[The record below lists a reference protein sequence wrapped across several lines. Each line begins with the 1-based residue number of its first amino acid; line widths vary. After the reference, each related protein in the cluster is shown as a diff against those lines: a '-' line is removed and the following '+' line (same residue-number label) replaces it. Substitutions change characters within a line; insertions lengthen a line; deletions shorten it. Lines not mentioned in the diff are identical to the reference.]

1 MTQWKGESV
10 SEEEYNFNT
19 FDKNKGQSGG
29 ALSNLSMEEPK
40 TTGGMVTQTTEPTQE
55 KSQAEKL
62 VDFLRSPDTQA
73 AGIAAAVGAGTAL
86 AGKSLL
92 GRGKNATQEAP
103 RVEPTF
109 TEPTPFA
116 PQKTAQPDVTD
127 VASRPVGQSRPQLG
141 GPTTAPAPVT
151 PSVAPAPS
159 APSAPMPSA
168 PAGVAGGAPAPVNVA
183 PAPVAPVSPPPVDP
197 LVQAKLDAIA
207 DKQRRENEA
216 HAAQQRRLDEIH
228 QTKLAN
234 EAKRA
239 ESNLQKNQGKTA
251 STTSVD
257 AQATQLLVKSEENK
271 LSKAVAS
278 ASAPKPVTSAVPP
291 PVATVPTPTSP
302 ITAATLATTPA
313 PTTTP
318 IQPKAVVPKVPGAG
332 ALTKEEAGMKK
343 YLISQYGGGTHGE
356 QAYEKAIEILGK
368 RPAYAPG
375 EGGGLSVK
383 ENDAIKAWRKE
394 NIEGPK
400 VNLTY
405 DMKKVMKGAGGL
417 AILASIPGFAEA
429 AQRKDFGKMTDIA
442 TDFFVLPFAQS
453 TEAGMP
459 KAQEESL
466 ISQRFKEAQKLG
478 SPYRSVP
485 PPR

>member
-1 MTQWKGESV
+1 MGQWKGESL

-55 KSQAEKL
+55 KSQTEKL

-92 GRGKNATQEAP
+92 GRGKNVPEEKP

-151 PSVAPAPS
+151 PPVAPAPS

-168 PAGVAGGAPAPVNVA
+168 PVGVAGGTPAPVNVA
-183 PAPVAPVSPPPVDP
+183 PAPVAPVAPPPVDP
-197 LVQAKLDAIA
+197 LMQAKLDAIA

-278 ASAPKPVTSAVPP
+278 ATAPKPVTSAVPP

-302 ITAATLATTPA
+302 ITAATPATTTATLEPTPKIA
-313 PTTTP
+313 PTQVAPTAAQASN
-318 IQPKAVVPKVPGAG
+318 IKEISLPKEWPSK
-332 ALTKEEAGMKK
+332 GMNW
-343 YLISQYGGGTHGE
+343 ITSQYGIEGAQQFIDKYNEGKPFKTHAE
-356 QAYEKAIEILGK
+356 MEAVYNKVMTK
-368 RPAYAPG
+368 PSFSTMP
-375 EGGGLSVK
+375 K
-383 ENDAIKAWRKE
+383 ELRKERGIKASERELLK
-394 NIEGPK
+394 I
-400 VNLTY
+400 
-405 DMKKVMKGAGGL
+405 
-417 AILASIPGFAEA
+417 IP
-429 AQRKDFGKMTDIA
+429 
-442 TDFFVLPFAQS
+442 
-453 TEAGMP
+453 
-459 KAQEESL
+459 
-466 ISQRFKEAQKLG
+466 
-478 SPYRSVP
+478 RSVP
-485 PPR
+485 PPSVGGSAGPVQGGGSLGGNRPGEDFMHNLNPLKL